1 MLSVPAKDSETR
13 APLERLARAVALS
26 SQMLDAA
33 KAGDW
38 DLLASLESER
48 SNLLGADFASAL
60 SEAPATAARVKESLA
75 TCLRLNDEIAALT
88 GARMARLGE
97 LLTEM
102 SSPPAGNGPPRQ
114 PPG

>member
-1 MLSVPAKDSETR
+1 MPANDTETR
-13 APLERLARAVALS
+13 AQLERLARAVALS

-33 KAGDW
+33 RAGDW
-38 DLLASLESER
+38 DVLASLESDR
-48 SNLLGADFASAL
+48 SRLLGDDYASVL
-60 SEAPATAARVKESLA
+60 SQSPSAAARVKEGLA

-97 LLTEM
+97 LLAEM
-102 SSPPAGNGPPRQ
+102 SSPPAGNGPPQR